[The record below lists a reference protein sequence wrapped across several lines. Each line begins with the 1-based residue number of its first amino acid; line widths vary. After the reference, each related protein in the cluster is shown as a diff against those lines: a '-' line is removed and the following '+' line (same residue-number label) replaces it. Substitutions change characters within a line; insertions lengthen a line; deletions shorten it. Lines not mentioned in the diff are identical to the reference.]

1 MYKTFNFKNETEELR
16 IAHVTHNDLDAVG
29 CDVIAELASDVDS
42 RINIIE
48 TKFADISEVNDTVNE
63 LLDRIVDGELKTD
76 MILITDISVNDDT
89 ASRLDSI
96 ANSNGIELVMLDHHM
111 TNHLPEIYE
120 WAQVVVRDGTELVSA
135 TWAVYNYFKDVIGNS
150 YPSLMDFAKSVSR
163 YDTWEWKRNFE
174 DGSEEDL
181 NILFRMFHVTE
192 ASSVFVNII
201 AENNFPVFMMPAYFE
216 DIVEAY
222 KYRREESLVHVVDNT
237 VRTVFYDKNNK
248 PYNVGIIIP
257 HEEFFNA
264 EMSFA
269 YEQQPELDFIIGLG
283 PRKRTISLRTSKP
296 DVNVGII
303 AKETFDGGGH
313 AAAAG
318 GRPGHPL
325 FVKLITEYY
334 DGMDGKVI
342 PPIYSSVE

>member
-16 IAHVTHNDLDAVG
+16 IVHVTHNDLDAVG
-29 CDVIAELASDVDS
+29 CDVIAELASNVDA

-48 TKFADISEVNDTVNE
+48 TNFTDISEVNDTVNE
-63 LLDRIVDGELKTD
+63 LLDRIVD
-76 MILITDISVNDDT
+76 T
-89 ASRLDSI
+89 AARLDDI
-96 ANSNGIELVMLDHHM
+96 TNSNGIELVMLDHHI
-111 TNHLPEIYE
+111 TNHLPEMYE

-135 TWAVYNYFKDVIGNS
+135 TWAVYNYFKDVIGNY

-222 KYRREESLVHVVDNT
+222 KYRREESLTHVVDNT

-248 PYNVGIIIP
+248 AYNVGIIIP

-264 EMSFA
+264 EMTFA
-269 YEQQPELDFIIGLG
+269 YEQQPEMDFIIGLG

-303 AKETFDGGGH
+303 AKETFGGGGH
-313 AAAAG
+313 AGAAG
-318 GRPGHPL
+318 GQPGHPL
-325 FVKLITEYY
+325 FIELLTEYY

-342 PPIYSSVE
+342 PPIYSSID